1 MRNTGDLRLVSGAN
15 CREDTLLSFAEWKE
29 VTREGYNKEQQQG
42 EDETVTGSCSTSR

>member
-15 CREDTLLSFAEWKE
+15 CREDTLLSLVWEE

-42 EDETVTGSCSTSR
+42 EYETVAGSCPTSR